1 MSRPDKPEVLRYFET
16 LEEKYSVDFT
26 FDVLTL
32 HELRTLE
39 SLTREAIDS
48 DHGLDRDDQRNLGVL
63 LKLVGNQLAYRQRSH
78 WLGRRTAA
86 GT

>member
-1 MSRPDKPEVLRYFET
+1 MSRPDKPEVLTYFET

-32 HELRTLE
+32 EELRTLE
-39 SLTREAIDS
+39 YLTREAIDS
-48 DHGLDRDDQRNLGVL
+48 DHSLDRDDQRNLGVL
-63 LKLVGNQLAYRQRSH
+63 LKLVGNQLAYRQRSQ

-86 GT
+86 GS